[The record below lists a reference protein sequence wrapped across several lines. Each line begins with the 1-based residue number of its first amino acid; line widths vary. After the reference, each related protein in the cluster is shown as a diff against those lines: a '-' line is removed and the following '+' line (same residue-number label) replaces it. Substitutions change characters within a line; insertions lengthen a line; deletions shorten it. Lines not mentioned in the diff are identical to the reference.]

1 METDK
6 VEIIDHLKTNS
17 MNYDNIKHHRGLKT
31 ANTFYCL
38 VFMAACFLVACEND
52 DYLYQGTDAIW
63 LSGDTQ
69 QNATT
74 DSVLFSFKA
83 NGSMTETTLNLI
95 VTLTGKVSDKDRT
108 FKLEV
113 INEETNVSSS
123 DYEIGSTI
131 MPAGKRTVIVPIK
144 VKRTVSGLDLT
155 KQAAKLTLSAG
166 STDDLIAG
174 VTERNKYSLLWC
186 DYLTKPDWWTRSI
199 DYYIGPFSQARYQ
212 FIIDFANLTSVYPDD
227 YSWVM
232 GFQSKL
238 INLLNE
244 YNSNPANAGRP
255 EGWPYK
261 NDNGQPLQ
269 IGYRVP

>member
-1 METDK
+1 
-6 VEIIDHLKTNS
+6 
-17 MNYDNIKHHRGLKT
+17 MNNDIIKHHRSLK
-31 ANTFYCL
+31 ADNLFYCL
-38 VFMAACFLVACEND
+38 ILMATCFFVACEND

-83 NGSMTETTLNLI
+83 NGNITETTLNLI
-95 VTLTGKVSDKDRT
+95 VTLTGEVSENDRT

-113 INEETNVSSS
+113 VNDETNVSAS

-131 MPAGKRTVIVPIK
+131 MPAGKRIVTVPIK

-155 KQAAKLTLSAG
+155 KQAAKLTLCAG
-166 STDDLIAG
+166 VTDDLIAG
-174 VTERNKYSLLWC
+174 ITERSKYSMVWC
-186 DYLTKPDWWTRSI
+186 DYLIKPDWWTRSI
-199 DYYIGPFSQARYQ
+199 DSYIGPFSQARYQ
-212 FIIDFANLTSVYPDD
+212 FILDFANLTSVYPDD

-238 INLLNE
+238 INLLKE

-269 IGYRVP
+269 FGYRVP